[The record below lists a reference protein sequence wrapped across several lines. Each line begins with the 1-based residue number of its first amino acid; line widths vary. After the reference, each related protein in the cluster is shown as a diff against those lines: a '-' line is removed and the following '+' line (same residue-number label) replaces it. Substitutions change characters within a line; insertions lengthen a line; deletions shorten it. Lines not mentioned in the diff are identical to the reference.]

1 MHELAVRNVRAFTSK
16 SVRNLE
22 LAVDGGRISEIA
34 EEVAPAMA
42 EVDGRGCL
50 LLPGLVDD
58 HVHFRQPGKEQ
69 KEDFESG
76 TRAATHGGVTTVF
89 EIQNNPPL
97 MESREAVQQK
107 LTLIRPLAR
116 ANVGLYANATPSA
129 VTRFGELADLVV
141 GIKLFLA
148 PSHGDDGVDSD
159 PMLRTIFQEAARLGK
174 VIVVHAE
181 DRDLIDR
188 GMEMYAAGGAKDW
201 SRARPAAAEVKACER
216 VIRLAEVTGARIHLF
231 HLSTAGAVDL
241 LADAKQRGVN
251 VTGATC
257 PHYLFFTDD
266 DVARE
271 GGVLKCNPS
280 IKGEVDRTRLREG
293 VRDGIIDVIE
303 TDHAPHLPEE
313 KLAEFQQNPSGIST
327 IDFLLPLMFRL
338 IEEGVLD
345 LPSLMERC
353 CGAPSRIFGLPGT
366 GSLEVGDQADMV
378 LLDDAHRWT
387 PGPEDFLSKACVS
400 PYVGFELPARVERT
414 FVGGKQVYPAP

>member
-1 MHELAVRNVRAFTSK
+1 MHELAFRNVRAFTS
-16 SVRNLE
+16 STLLDLE
-22 LAVDGGRISEIA
+22 VAVDGGRITEIA
-34 EEVAPAMA
+34 EEVAPALE
-42 EVDGRGCL
+42 EVDGRGRL

-69 KEDFESG
+69 KEDFASG

-97 MESREAVQQK
+97 MESREAVERK
-107 LTLIRPLAR
+107 LKLIRPLAR
-116 ANVGLYANATPSA
+116 ANVGLYANATPLA
-129 VTRFGELADLVV
+129 ANRLGELADLVV

-148 PSHGDDGVDSD
+148 PSHGDDGIDSD
-159 PMLRTIFQEAARLGK
+159 EVLRAVFQEAARLGK

-181 DRDLIDR
+181 DRSLINR
-188 GMEMYAAGGAKDW
+188 GMELHAAGGARDW
-201 SRARPAAAEVKACER
+201 SRARPPAAEVKAVER
-216 VIRLAEVTGARIHLF
+216 VIRLSETTGARIHLF

-241 LADAKQRGVN
+241 LADAKQRGLN

-257 PHYLFFTDD
+257 PHYLIFTDE
-266 DVARE
+266 DVVRR

-280 IKGEVDRTRLREG
+280 IKSNLDRTRLREG
-293 VRDGIIDVIE
+293 VREGIIDVIE

-313 KLAEFQQNPSGIST
+313 KMSAFQQNPSGIST
-327 IDFLLPLMFRL
+327 IDFFLPLLFHL
-338 IEEGVLD
+338 LEQGVLD
-345 LPSLMERC
+345 LPALLERC

-378 LLDDAHRWT
+378 LVDDRHRWT
-387 PGPEDFLSKACVS
+387 PGPEDFLSKASVS

-414 FVGGKQVYPAP
+414 YVAGKLVYSVS